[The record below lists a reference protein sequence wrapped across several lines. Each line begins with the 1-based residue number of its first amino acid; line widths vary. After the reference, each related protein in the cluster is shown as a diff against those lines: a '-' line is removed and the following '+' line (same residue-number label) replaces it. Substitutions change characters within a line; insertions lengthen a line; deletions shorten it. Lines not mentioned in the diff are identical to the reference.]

1 MFKEKKWQFFKIFF
15 MKKIIY
21 FFLFTFFLSIVTF
34 ANEKKIQVIDGDTIH
49 IGKLKYRFFGID
61 APEKTQ
67 ICEKDNVKIQCG
79 IIAKNVLKNK
89 IADKT
94 PECVVKDKD
103 RYQRLVAECFIGI
116 ESLSK
121 FMVREGY
128 AVAYT
133 QYSKDFIED
142 EKYAKENKLGIW
154 SMNFQ
159 IPSEYRKINKRNY

>member
-1 MFKEKKWQFFKIFF
+1 

-21 FFLFTFFLSIVTF
+21 FFIFSFFLSTILI
-34 ANEKKIQVIDGDTIH
+34 ASEKKIQVIDGDTIH

-61 APEKTQ
+61 APEIKQ
-67 ICEKDNVKIQCG
+67 ICEKDNTKIQCG
-79 IIAKNVLKNK
+79 VIAKSVLKNK
-89 IADKT
+89 IADKI

-103 RYQRLVAECFIGI
+103 RYQRLVAECFVGK
-116 ESLSK
+116 ESLSR

-128 AVAYT
+128 AVAYS

-159 IPSEYRKINKRNY
+159 MPSEYRKSLRNK

>member
-1 MFKEKKWQFFKIFF
+1 

-21 FFLFTFFLSIVTF
+21 LFIFSFFLSTILT
-34 ANEKKIQVIDGDTIH
+34 ASEKKIQVIDGDTIH

-61 APEKTQ
+61 APEIKQ
-67 ICEKDNVKIQCG
+67 ICEKDNIKIQCG
-79 IIAKNVLKNK
+79 VIAKSVLQNK
-89 IADKT
+89 IADKI

-103 RYQRLVAECFIGI
+103 RYQRLVAECFVGK
-116 ESLSK
+116 ESLSR

-128 AVAYT
+128 AVAYS

-159 IPSEYRKINKRNY
+159 IPSEYRKSLRNK

>member
-1 MFKEKKWQFFKIFF
+1 

-21 FFLFTFFLSIVTF
+21 FFIFSFFLSTILISS
-34 ANEKKIQVIDGDTIH
+34 EKKIQVIDGDTIH

-61 APEKTQ
+61 APEIKQ
-67 ICEKDNVKIQCG
+67 ICEKDNTKIQCG
-79 IIAKNVLKNK
+79 VIAKSILKNK
-89 IADKT
+89 IADKI
-94 PECVVKDKD
+94 PECIVKDKD
-103 RYQRLVAECFIGI
+103 RYQRLVAECFIGK
-116 ESLSK
+116 ESLSR

-128 AVAYT
+128 AVVYS

-159 IPSEYRKINKRNY
+159 IPSDYRKSLRNK

>member
-1 MFKEKKWQFFKIFF
+1 S
-15 MKKIIY
+15 
-21 FFLFTFFLSIVTF
+21 FFLSTILI
-34 ANEKKIQVIDGDTIH
+34 ASEKKIQVIDGDTIH

-61 APEKTQ
+61 APEIKQ
-67 ICEKDNVKIQCG
+67 ICEKDNTKIQCG
-79 IIAKNVLKNK
+79 VIAKSVLENK
-89 IADKT
+89 IADKI

-103 RYQRLVAECFIGI
+103 RYQRLVAECFIGK
-116 ESLSK
+116 ESLSR

-128 AVAYT
+128 AVAYS

-159 IPSEYRKINKRNY
+159 IPSEYRKSLRNK

>member
-1 MFKEKKWQFFKIFF
+1 

-21 FFLFTFFLSIVTF
+21 FFIFSFFLSTILI
-34 ANEKKIQVIDGDTIH
+34 ASEKKIQVIDGDTIH

-61 APEKTQ
+61 APEIKQ
-67 ICEKDNVKIQCG
+67 ICEKDNTKIQCG
-79 IIAKNVLKNK
+79 VIAKSVLKNK
-89 IADKT
+89 IADKI
-94 PECVVKDKD
+94 PECIVKDKD
-103 RYQRLVAECFIGI
+103 RYQRLIAECFIGK
-116 ESLSK
+116 ESLSR
-121 FMVREGY
+121 FMIREGY

-159 IPSEYRKINKRNY
+159 VPSEYRKSLRNK

>member
-1 MFKEKKWQFFKIFF
+1 

-21 FFLFTFFLSIVTF
+21 FFIFSFFLSSILI
-34 ANEKKIQVIDGDTIH
+34 ASEKKIQVIDGDTIH

-61 APEKTQ
+61 APEIKQ
-67 ICEKDNVKIQCG
+67 ICEKDNTKIQCG
-79 IIAKNVLKNK
+79 VIAKSVLKNK
-89 IADKT
+89 IADKI
-94 PECVVKDKD
+94 PKCIVKDKD
-103 RYQRLVAECFIGI
+103 RYQRLVAECFIGK
-116 ESLSK
+116 ESLSR

-159 IPSEYRKINKRNY
+159 TPSEYRKSLRNK

>member
-1 MFKEKKWQFFKIFF
+1 

-21 FFLFTFFLSIVTF
+21 FFIFSFFLSTILI
-34 ANEKKIQVIDGDTIH
+34 ASEKKIQVIDGDTIH

-61 APEKTQ
+61 APEIKQ
-67 ICEKDNVKIQCG
+67 ICEKDNIKIQCG
-79 IIAKNVLKNK
+79 VIAKSVLQNK
-89 IADKT
+89 IADKI

-103 RYQRLVAECFIGI
+103 RYQRLVAECFVGK
-116 ESLSK
+116 ESLSR

-128 AVAYT
+128 AVAYS
-133 QYSKDFIED
+133 QYSKDFIDD

-159 IPSEYRKINKRNY
+159 VPSEYRKSLRNK

>member
-1 MFKEKKWQFFKIFF
+1 

-21 FFLFTFFLSIVTF
+21 FFLFIFLLSNISY
-34 ANEKKIQVIDGDTIH
+34 ANEKKIQVIDGDTIY
-49 IGKLKYRFFGID
+49 IGKLKYRLFGID
-61 APEKTQ
+61 APEIKQ
-67 ICEKDNVKIQCG
+67 ICEKDNIKIKCG
-79 IIAKNVLKNK
+79 VIAKNVLKNK
-89 IADKT
+89 IADKI

-103 RYQRLVAECFIGI
+103 RYQRLVAECFIGK

-142 EKYAKENKLGIW
+142 EKYAKENKFGIW

-159 IPSEYRKINKRNY
+159 MPFDYRKSLNNK

>member
-1 MFKEKKWQFFKIFF
+1 

-21 FFLFTFFLSIVTF
+21 FFIFSFFLSTILI
-34 ANEKKIQVIDGDTIH
+34 ASEKKIQVIDGDTIH

-61 APEKTQ
+61 APEIKQ
-67 ICEKDNVKIQCG
+67 ICEKDNTKIQCG
-79 IIAKNVLKNK
+79 VIAKSALKNK
-89 IADKT
+89 IADKI

-103 RYQRLVAECFIGI
+103 RYQRLVAECFVGK
-116 ESLSK
+116 ESLSR

-128 AVAYT
+128 AVAYS
-133 QYSKDFIED
+133 QYSKDFIND

-159 IPSEYRKINKRNY
+159 VPSEYRKSLRNK

>member
-1 MFKEKKWQFFKIFF
+1 

-21 FFLFTFFLSIVTF
+21 FLIFSFFLSTILI

-61 APEKTQ
+61 APEIKQ
-67 ICEKDNVKIQCG
+67 ICEKDNIKIQCG
-79 IIAKNVLKNK
+79 VIAKSVLQNK
-89 IADKT
+89 IADKI

-103 RYQRLVAECFIGI
+103 RYQRLVAECFIGK
-116 ESLSK
+116 ESLSR

-128 AVAYT
+128 AVAYS

-159 IPSEYRKINKRNY
+159 MPSKYRKSLRNK

>member
-1 MFKEKKWQFFKIFF
+1 

-21 FFLFTFFLSIVTF
+21 FFIFSFFLSTILI
-34 ANEKKIQVIDGDTIH
+34 ASEKKIQVIDGDTIH

-61 APEKTQ
+61 APEIKQ
-67 ICEKDNVKIQCG
+67 NCEKDNTKIQCG
-79 IIAKNVLKNK
+79 VIAKSVLKNK
-89 IADKT
+89 IADKI
-94 PECVVKDKD
+94 PECIIKDKD
-103 RYQRLVAECFIGI
+103 RYQRLVAECFIGK
-116 ESLSK
+116 ESLSR

-159 IPSEYRKINKRNY
+159 VPSEYRKSLRNK

>member
-1 MFKEKKWQFFKIFF
+1 

-21 FFLFTFFLSIVTF
+21 FFIFSFFLSSILI
-34 ANEKKIQVIDGDTIH
+34 ASEKEIQVIDGDTIH

-61 APEKTQ
+61 APEIKQ
-67 ICEKDNVKIQCG
+67 ICEKDNTKIQCG
-79 IIAKNVLKNK
+79 VIAKSVLKNK
-89 IADKT
+89 IADKI
-94 PECVVKDKD
+94 PECIVKDKD
-103 RYQRLVAECFIGI
+103 RYQRLVAECFIGK
-116 ESLSK
+116 ESLSR

-154 SMNFQ
+154 SMSFQ
-159 IPSEYRKINKRNY
+159 IPSEYRKSLRNK

>member
-1 MFKEKKWQFFKIFF
+1 MKIV
-15 MKKIIY
+15 Y
-21 FFLFTFFLSIVTF
+21 FFIFTFFISIISF
-34 ANEKKIQVIDGDTIH
+34 ADEKNIQVIDGDTIH

-61 APEKTQ
+61 APEIKQ
-67 ICEKDNVKIQCG
+67 ICEKDNIKIKCG
-79 IIAKNVLKNK
+79 VIAKNVLKNK
-89 IADKT
+89 IGDKI
-94 PECVVKDKD
+94 PECIIKDKD
-103 RYQRLVAECFIGI
+103 RYQRLVAECFIEK

-154 SMNFQ
+154 SMSFQ
-159 IPSEYRKINKRNY
+159 MPSEYRKSLRNK

>member
-1 MFKEKKWQFFKIFF
+1 

-21 FFLFTFFLSIVTF
+21 FLIFTLFFSNNSFTD
-34 ANEKKIQVIDGDTIH
+34 EKKIRVIDGDTIH

-61 APEKTQ
+61 APETKQ
-67 ICEKDNVKIQCG
+67 ICEKDNIKIQCG

-89 IADKT
+89 IGDKI
-94 PECVVKDKD
+94 PECIVKDKD
-103 RYQRLVAECFIGI
+103 RYQRLVAECFIGK
-116 ESLSK
+116 ESLSR

-133 QYSKDFIED
+133 QYSNDFIDD
-142 EKYAKENKLGIW
+142 EKYAKEKKLGIW

-159 IPSEYRKINKRNY
+159 IPSEYRKSLRNK

>member
-1 MFKEKKWQFFKIFF
+1 MKIV
-15 MKKIIY
+15 Y
-21 FFLFTFFLSIVTF
+21 FFIFTFFISIISF
-34 ANEKKIQVIDGDTIH
+34 ADEKNIQVIDGDTIH

-61 APEKTQ
+61 APEIKQ
-67 ICEKDNVKIQCG
+67 ICEKDNIKIKCG
-79 IIAKNVLKNK
+79 VIAKNVLKNK
-89 IADKT
+89 IGDKI
-94 PECVVKDKD
+94 PECIIKDKD
-103 RYQRLVAECFIGI
+103 RYQRLVAECFIEK

-154 SMNFQ
+154 SMSFQ
-159 IPSEYRKINKRNY
+159 MPSEYRKSQKNK

>member
-1 MFKEKKWQFFKIFF
+1 

-21 FFLFTFFLSIVTF
+21 FLIFSFFLSTILI
-34 ANEKKIQVIDGDTIH
+34 ASEKKIQVIDGDTIH
-49 IGKLKYRFFGID
+49 VGKLKYRFFGID
-61 APEKTQ
+61 APEIKQ
-67 ICEKDNVKIQCG
+67 ICEKDNTKIQCG
-79 IIAKNVLKNK
+79 VIAKSVLKNK
-89 IADKT
+89 IADKI

-103 RYQRLVAECFIGI
+103 RYQRLVAECFIGK
-116 ESLSK
+116 ESLSR

-159 IPSEYRKINKRNY
+159 MPSEYRKSLRNK

>member
-1 MFKEKKWQFFKIFF
+1 

-21 FFLFTFFLSIVTF
+21 FLIFTFFLSIISF
-34 ANEKKIQVIDGDTIH
+34 ADEKNIRVIDGDTIH

-61 APEKTQ
+61 APETKQ
-67 ICEKDNVKIQCG
+67 ICEKDNIKIQCG
-79 IIAKNVLKNK
+79 IIAKNFLKNK
-89 IADKT
+89 IGDQI
-94 PECVVKDKD
+94 PECIVKNKD
-103 RYQRLVAECFIGI
+103 RYQRLVAECFIGK

-154 SMNFQ
+154 SMTFQ
-159 IPSEYRKINKRNY
+159 IPSEYRKSLRNK

>member
-1 MFKEKKWQFFKIFF
+1 

-21 FFLFTFFLSIVTF
+21 SLIFSFFLSTILI
-34 ANEKKIQVIDGDTIH
+34 ASEKKIQVIDGDTIH

-61 APEKTQ
+61 APEIKQ
-67 ICEKDNVKIQCG
+67 ICEKDNIKIQCG
-79 IIAKNVLKNK
+79 VIAKSVLKNK
-89 IADKT
+89 IADKI

-103 RYQRLVAECFIGI
+103 RYQRLVAECFIGK
-116 ESLSK
+116 ESLSR

-128 AVAYT
+128 AVAYS

-159 IPSEYRKINKRNY
+159 MPSEYRKSLRNK

>member
-1 MFKEKKWQFFKIFF
+1 

-21 FFLFTFFLSIVTF
+21 FLIFTFFLSIISL
-34 ANEKKIQVIDGDTIH
+34 ADEKNIQVIDGDTIY

-61 APEKTQ
+61 APETKQ
-67 ICEKDNVKIQCG
+67 ICEKDNIKIKCG
-79 IIAKNVLKNK
+79 VIAKNILKNK
-89 IADKT
+89 IGDKI
-94 PECVVKDKD
+94 PECIVKDKD
-103 RYQRLVAECFIGI
+103 RYQRLVAECFIGK

-154 SMNFQ
+154 SMTFQ
-159 IPSEYRKINKRNY
+159 TPSEYRKSLRNK